1 MISSKLEFPLCLTT
15 LPGFLRCKLWKK
27 LQRGNNDQK
36 EPRDRCELLSGNLL
50 FLSLF
55 YVKKKIMIIIH
66 KLSWS
71 QR

>member
-50 FLSLF
+50 SLTLLCE
-55 YVKKKIMIIIH
+55 KKK
-66 KLSWS
+66 L
-71 QR
+71 